1 MGRRRSRGAG
11 TVCDITQHRLP
22 AAVKGLLRSVAASFP
37 WFASLG
43 QAWNEYEQYR
53 VGQRIDELGE
63 NLRAS
68 LQDLHARLDVH
79 EDRIAKAA
87 DQFPSLLEITIEKV
101 RREFS
106 DEKRRLY
113 AHLLARLVVEGD
125 TRTYDEK
132 LNLIEGLDALNEL
145 DVKVLQ
151 LFKSTPEIA
160 VRDLNLEPLGLSGDR
175 NDQLQQLAC
184 SLSKLEARGL
194 ILTTFTHTGVVMIPQ
209 GLEKWVA
216 RWAETKYRIMP
227 LGQKVVR
234 ALFD

>member
-1 MGRRRSRGAG
+1 
-11 TVCDITQHRLP
+11 VCDIAQHRLP
-22 AAVKGLLRSVAASFP
+22 SAVKGLLRSVAASFP
-37 WFASLG
+37 VLSSLG
-43 QAWNEYEQYR
+43 QAWNDYEQYR
-53 VGQRIDELGE
+53 IGQRIDELGE

-106 DEKRRLY
+106 EEKRRLY

-132 LNLIEGLDALNEL
+132 LNLIEGLDAINEL
-145 DVKVLQ
+145 DLRVLQ
-151 LFKSTPEIA
+151 LFTTTPEIA
-160 VRDLNLEPLGLSGDR
+160 VGDINLEPLGLSGNR

-184 SLSKLEARGL
+184 FLSKLEARGL
-194 ILTTFTHTGVVMIPQ
+194 VLTTFTHTGLVIIPD
-209 GLEKWVA
+209 GLEQWVA
-216 RWAETKYRIMP
+216 KWAETKYRIMP
-227 LGQKVVR
+227 LGQKVID
-234 ALFD
+234 ALFG